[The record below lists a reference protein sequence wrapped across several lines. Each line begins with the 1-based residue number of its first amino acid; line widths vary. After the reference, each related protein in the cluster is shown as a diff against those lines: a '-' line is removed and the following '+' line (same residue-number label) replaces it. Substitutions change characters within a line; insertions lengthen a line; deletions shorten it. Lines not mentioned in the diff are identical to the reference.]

1 MGATCG
7 FRPRKN
13 QEEGM
18 NKIQSKIWPCLV
30 LFALSSAAFAQ
41 KIKVGYDKSVDFSR
55 YKTYTWAEP
64 AMPPTRP
71 MLYSTVVASVDDNLK
86 NNGLQR
92 VDKNGDLTL
101 NPAGGIEYGISSAAG
116 TPMLAT
122 YGGPPPSVD
131 AGMWTGGGGTENL
144 TSAYV
149 PKGTLQ
155 LQFVDRSTNKVV
167 WNGMVSEKLDV
178 ENKKESLDKI
188 YKAIAKLTKQYP
200 PKAAK

>member
-7 FRPRKN
+7 FRPREN

-18 NKIQSKIWPCLV
+18 SKIQKKIWPCLV

-41 KIKVGYDKSVDFSR
+41 KIKVGYDKSVDFSH

-64 AMPPTRP
+64 SMPPTRP

-122 YGGPPPSVD
+122 YGGPPRLSTQACGP
-131 AGMWTGGGGTENL
+131 AE
-144 TSAYV
+144 AE
-149 PKGTLQ
+149 PRTLQ
-155 LQFVDRSTNKVV
+155 VLTFQKGPCNCSSSTAAPTRSS
-167 WNGMVSEKLDV
+167 GMGWFQKS
-178 ENKKESLDKI
+178 
-188 YKAIAKLTKQYP
+188 
-200 PKAAK
+200 